1 MVYTILIAVY
11 SIIYIRLTI
20 KTMKRSTNFG
30 MTIGLLFLYSVFTM
44 IGYTKYPEKLS
55 IVSEGQYYGESIF
68 IYFYLYLL
76 GFVLFI
82 YIFSYFLNGV
92 KIGHALSVRNVR
104 LKERNVLFY
113 IIISSILVFLVY
125 HCVTNISS
133 SSYKNQY
140 WAPLKTL

>member
-55 IVSEGQYYGESIF
+55 IVSEGQY
-68 IYFYLYLL
+68 
-76 GFVLFI
+76 FVL
-82 YIFSYFLNGV
+82 STT
-92 KIGHALSVRNVR
+92 
-104 LKERNVLFY
+104 LFAW
-113 IIISSILVFLVY
+113 LF
-125 HCVTNISS
+125 
-133 SSYKNQY
+133 
-140 WAPLKTL
+140 